1 MNRKLKGI
9 FWGLLLVLVGVII
22 TLNALEIDLGL
33 DIFFKGW
40 WTLFIIVP
48 CAIEFFTEKNKF
60 GSSIGI
66 LIGVGLLLAA
76 RDIITFG
83 QFFKLI
89 LPVLLIVLGLYVIFR
104 TFVTKPHTEQ
114 SKEAVV
120 SASSTSHSSKTT
132 GKTGSDYS
140 AIFTGEDV
148 RFDGQRFE
156 GTTLTALFGGIECD
170 LRGAV
175 IDHDVSITATAIFGG
190 IDIILP
196 ANVRLHIDSSAAFL
210 GGVSNQFKTTA
221 DPTAP
226 VITIRPTCVF
236 GGIDIK

>member
-1 MNRKLKGI
+1 MNKKVKGV
-9 FWGLLLVLVGVII
+9 FWGLVLVIIGVII

-33 DIFFKGW
+33 EVFFKGW

-89 LPVLLIVLGLYVIFR
+89 LPVLLIILGLYVIFR
-104 TFVTKPHTEQ
+104 TFVTKPCAD
-114 SKEAVV
+114 SKENVV
-120 SASSTSHSSKTT
+120 TENTSQDTKTT
-132 GKTGSDYS
+132 GNAGANYS

-148 RFDGQRFE
+148 KFDGQRFE
-156 GTTLTALFGGIECD
+156 GTALTALFGGVECD

-175 IDHDVSITATAIFGG
+175 IDHDVTITATAIFGG
-190 IDIILP
+190 VDIMLP
-196 ANVRLHIDSSAAFL
+196 TDIRLHIDSSAAFL
-210 GGVSNQFKTTA
+210 GGVSNQFRTTA
-221 DPTAP
+221 DASSP